1 VLHARRQ
8 FDPQTGERHLQG
20 AYVDRDEINS
30 RWRVLARELGE
41 PC

>member
-1 VLHARRQ
+1 MHARRE
-8 FDPQTGERHLQG
+8 FDPQTGSRHLQG

-30 RWRVLARELGE
+30 RWRVLSRQLGE